1 MTMSNEMTRRGLF
14 AKLGLVLNGVVAAA
28 LAVPIGRFLLSSV
41 TRGRSD
47 GYLSWVSLGPVN
59 NFPEG
64 ETRLATFRNPYVMP
78 TDGQTADI
86 ACWVRRIDADRFQVF
101 AVNCAHLGCPVRWFP
116 QSGLFMC
123 PCHGGAY
130 YRDGSRASGPPERGL
145 FEYQYKVMKGEIT
158 IQAGEL
164 PTPGAAKGTADKAG
178 KATTGKTWL
187 MTEVDKR
194 QPPCA

>member
-1 MTMSNEMTRRGLF
+1 MSNDTTLTRRGLLM
-14 AKLGLVLNGVVAAA
+14 KLGIAFNGVVATA
-28 LAVPIGRFLLSSV
+28 LAVPIVRFLLSSV
-41 TRGRSD
+41 TRGRAN
-47 GYLSWVSLGPVN
+47 GYLSWVPLGTLSE
-59 NFPEG
+59 FPEG

-78 TDGQTADI
+78 TDGKTADTP
-86 ACWVRRIDADRFQVF
+86 CWVRRIDAEKFQVF

-130 YRDGSRASGPPERGL
+130 YRDGGRASGPPERGL
-145 FEYQYKVMKGEIT
+145 FEYPYKVTNGVIA

-164 PTPGAAKGTADKAG
+164 PTPGPSAANG
-178 KATTGKTWL
+178 
-187 MTEVDKR
+187 KR